1 MLSSIKGEM
10 KCLSVCL
17 NTECVW
23 VGVCVCVLNVCLWY
37 SVYECVY
44 IYRTQQVFLT
54 NFALGKHLVHE
65 DDLLSDQ
72 RGSLAYVSPDV
83 ISGKSLLFYF
93 YVYLCAGS
101 FLYLISLFLSPLP
114 SSSHYSSF
122 FLSLFLPLLYMYIH
136 FVFYKRTL
144 LIMQCMTLCASSR
157 HSIALCHS
165 L

>member
-1 MLSSIKGEM
+1 M
-10 KCLSVCL
+10 
-17 NTECVW
+17 
-23 VGVCVCVLNVCLWY
+23 CVCVLSVCLWY
-37 SVYECVY
+37 SIYECVY

-93 YVYLCAGS
+93 YVYLYAGS
-101 FLYLISLFLSPLP
+101 FPFSSLLSLP
-114 SSSHYSSF
+114 PSSHYSSF

-136 FVFYKRTL
+136 FVFYKHTL